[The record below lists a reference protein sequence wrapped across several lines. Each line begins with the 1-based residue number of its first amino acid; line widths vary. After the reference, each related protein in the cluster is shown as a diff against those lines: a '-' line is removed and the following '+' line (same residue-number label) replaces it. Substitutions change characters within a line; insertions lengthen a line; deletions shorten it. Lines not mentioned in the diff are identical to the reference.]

1 VEGWVI
7 IDLRT
12 QSVFDIV
19 GVLGVWVF
27 GCVGVLCGE
36 ALGVLGFWVY
46 WVFGC
51 GFFWFFFLRRNCV
64 GLGMNFFFGLASD
77 DDDEESGLAQGI
89 LKQTD

>member
-1 VEGWVI
+1 MI

-27 GCVGVLCGE
+27 GFVGLLCCE
-36 ALGVLGFWVY
+36 ALGLLGFWVY

-51 GFFWFFFLRRNCV
+51 GFFWFFF
-64 GLGMNFFFGLASD
+64 FY
-77 DDDEESGLAQGI
+77 DEIA
-89 LKQTD
+89 

>member
-1 VEGWVI
+1 VI

-36 ALGVLGFWVY
+36 AFGCVGFLGVLGV
-46 WVFGC
+46 WVFGFL
-51 GFFWFFFLRRNCV
+51 GVLGVWVWFFWVFFSTTKLRRPWYEFFF
-64 GLGMNFFFGLASD
+64 FFSV
-77 DDDEESGLAQGI
+77 
-89 LKQTD
+89 

>member
-1 VEGWVI
+1 VI

-27 GCVGVLCGE
+27 GC
-36 ALGVLGFWVY
+36 LGVWVCCAVKRWVC

-51 GFFWFFFLRRNCV
+51 IGCLGLVFFGFFFSTTKLRRPWYEFFFRSNVRR
-64 GLGMNFFFGLASD
+64 
-77 DDDEESGLAQGI
+77 
-89 LKQTD
+89 

>member
-1 VEGWVI
+1 VI

-36 ALGVLGFWVY
+36 AFGCVGFLGVLGVWV
-46 WVFGC
+46 
-51 GFFWFFFLRRNCV
+51 WFFLVFFSTTKLRRPWYE
-64 GLGMNFFFGLASD
+64 FFFRS
-77 DDDEESGLAQGI
+77 SVRRR
-89 LKQTD
+89 

>member
-1 VEGWVI
+1 VGYVEGWVI

-51 GFFWFFFLRRNCV
+51 GFFWFFFSTTKLRRPWYE
-64 GLGMNFFFGLASD
+64 FFFRS
-77 DDDEESGLAQGI
+77 SVRRR
-89 LKQTD
+89 